1 MILAKKKKKK
11 ITDPGWVYSS
21 PLTPIP
27 VDNPEFSSTEIYE
40 YIRSPISD
48 WQPDPLNRYTPLMQ
62 QMNQAFF
69 EYATEAGPIFI
80 AKATAQA
87 AAGWYFGV
95 YPTFWAGL
103 AAEAGVD
110 LIVGPIVLTIIDPA
124 DKWDGGWDEY
134 PSGESFISGFKEG
147 WIVRLPIQIIG
158 LAYQQ
163 D

>member
-80 AKATAQA
+80 AKATARSELQ
-87 AAGWYFGV
+87 
-95 YPTFWAGL
+95 
-103 AAEAGVD
+103 
-110 LIVGPIVLTIIDPA
+110 
-124 DKWDGGWDEY
+124 GGILEY
-134 PSGESFISGFKEG
+134 ILPSGRDLQLKQELI
-147 WIVRLPIQIIG
+147 
-158 LAYQQ
+158 
-163 D
+163 